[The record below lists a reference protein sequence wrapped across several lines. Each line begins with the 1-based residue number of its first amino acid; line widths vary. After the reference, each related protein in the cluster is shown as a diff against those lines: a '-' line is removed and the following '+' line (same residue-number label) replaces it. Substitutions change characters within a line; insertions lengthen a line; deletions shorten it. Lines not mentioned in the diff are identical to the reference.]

1 MDNSGRGYYFYCMR
15 MKHGLGQRN
24 LDDTFSISIT
34 NLERRHPEI
43 SWASGH
49 TSFHK
54 YTAMQTENGN
64 TYCCKLIALNVK
76 VFVVCVCCCLFV
88 SFAWWYNTSMLGLKR
103 SCEELGK
110 CVESEC
116 SIWFGPL
123 NPKIQLSRNW
133 ILYLFAHY
141 VSEWSFRSTSNS
153 PENILSIKG

>member
-1 MDNSGRGYYFYCMR
+1 MDNSGRGV
-15 MKHGLGQRN
+15 LLLLSWWDRN
-24 LDDTFSISIT
+24 LHDTFSISIT

-76 VFVVCVCCCLFV
+76 VFVVCVCVCCCLFV
-88 SFAWWYNTSMLGLKR
+88 CFAWWYITSMLGLKR

-116 SIWFGPL
+116 SIWCGPL
-123 NPKIQLSRNW
+123 NPKFQLSRNW

-141 VSEWSFRSTSNS
+141 MSEWSFRSTSNS
-153 PENILSIKG
+153 PENIWSIKG